1 MQLQIDFINEVT
13 LLEYHANKFGVLLDR
28 SPKCHPKVASKGIE
42 YLFALSKL
50 NYRRSL
56 MELKMTKELF

>member
-42 YLFALSKL
+42 YLLALSKL
-50 NYRRSL
+50 NYRRPL